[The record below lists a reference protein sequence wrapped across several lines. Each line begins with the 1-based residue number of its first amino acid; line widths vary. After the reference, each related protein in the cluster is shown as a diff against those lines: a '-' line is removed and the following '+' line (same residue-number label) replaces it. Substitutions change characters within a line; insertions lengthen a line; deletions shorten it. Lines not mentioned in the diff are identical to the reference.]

1 MKVRLTTDCSAGR
14 SGAVVEPSR
23 AEADRLVRA
32 GAAYPITHDV
42 PVETAAAEPT
52 REVAAVR
59 VGRPRKVKP

>member
-32 GAAYPITHDV
+32 GAAYPLTRDV
-42 PVETAAAEPT
+42 PAETAAAEPAE
-52 REVAAVR
+52 EVAAVR
-59 VGRPRKVKP
+59 VGRPRKAKP